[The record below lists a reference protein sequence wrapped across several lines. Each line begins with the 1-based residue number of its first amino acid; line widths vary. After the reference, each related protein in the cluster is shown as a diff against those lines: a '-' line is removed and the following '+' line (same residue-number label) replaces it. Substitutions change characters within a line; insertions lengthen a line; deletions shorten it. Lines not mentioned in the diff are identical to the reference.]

1 MRLCCQETGLQNRQ
15 NYVQNQS
22 KCTSMEVYTSFS
34 CSGALA
40 LAITLFINKFTADK
54 CSCHQIDLSLFKR
67 TQGKQAPIQGQSL
80 SCYPYITQAAVADQV
95 YKLVTVKQW
104 LFMSSQFNG
113 HSKKVIENSCTIQSS
128 LAHAIRKRTAFAIL
142 KTCRNRKEEI
152 TIQHNNPYSNCMCI
166 GKLVS

>member
-113 HSKKVIENSCTIQSS
+113 HSKKG
-128 LAHAIRKRTAFAIL
+128 H
-142 KTCRNRKEEI
+142 
-152 TIQHNNPYSNCMCI
+152 
-166 GKLVS
+166 